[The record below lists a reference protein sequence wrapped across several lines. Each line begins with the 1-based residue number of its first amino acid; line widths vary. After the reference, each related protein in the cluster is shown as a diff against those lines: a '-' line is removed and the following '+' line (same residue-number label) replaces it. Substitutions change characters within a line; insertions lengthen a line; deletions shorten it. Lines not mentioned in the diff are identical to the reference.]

1 MVIFYSYVSLPEG
14 TQTPRKT
21 PDIMKCLVIL
31 SRSEWWNRWTSKED
45 APGGEK
51 SPWWATP
58 DLAMLTLDWFKGTSP
73 GTMLSPIKYKALH
86 GFPVTK
92 PSTKIP
98 GPSMAPIGLATPP
111 VAPPLDGAGNACLRP
126 QLKVSRH
133 GRVSF
138 AAIAVHN
145 FRNFVKK
152 KGA

>member
-1 MVIFYSYVSLPEG
+1 
-14 TQTPRKT
+14 
-21 PDIMKCLVIL
+21 
-31 SRSEWWNRWTSKED
+31 
-45 APGGEK
+45 
-51 SPWWATP
+51 
-58 DLAMLTLDWFKGTSP
+58 MLTLDWFKGTSP